1 MKTKIAILGA
11 GSFGTAIAKLICS
24 YEKYDIILWSVVKEE
39 IEEIKKNKENIKY
52 LPNIKIDT
60 EKIILTTDNLL
71 LKNADIIIFAVASK
85 YVRSVAKSIS
95 KYIKKDAIIVNVAKG
110 LEQESFKR
118 LSQVIY
124 EETNSKKI
132 VALCGPSHAEEIA
145 KFIPTTIVASCEDLK
160 IAEYIQE
167 ILNSSIFRVYVNE
180 DIIGVEIA
188 AALKNIIA
196 LAVGICDG
204 LNLGDN
210 TKAALM
216 TRGLFEIA
224 RVGVFLGA
232 KEKTF
237 LGLAGIGD
245 LIVTCTSEHSRNKKA
260 GFLIGK
266 GIEISK
272 ALEKVNMVVE
282 GYYAT
287 KAAYEFSNVNNIYMP
302 ITKELYEI
310 LYEKKDIKMS
320 IKSLMSRKTKH
331 EYEKF

>member
-1 MKTKIAILGA
+1 MKIKIAILGA
-11 GSFGTAIAKLICS
+11 GSFGTAITKLISS
-24 YEKYDIILWSVVKEE
+24 YEKYEVILWSAVREE
-39 IEEIKKNKENIKY
+39 IEEIRKNKENVKY
-52 LPNIKIDT
+52 LPGVKIDT
-60 EKIILTTDNLL
+60 DKIFLTTDNLI
-71 LKNADIIIFAVASK
+71 LKNADIVIFAVASK
-85 YVRSVAKSIS
+85 YVRNVAKKIS
-95 KYIKKDAIIVNVAKG
+95 NYIKKEAVIVNAAKG

-118 LSQVIY
+118 FSQVIY

-145 KFIPTTIVASCEDLK
+145 RFIPTTIVASCENLR

-167 ILNSSIFRVYVNE
+167 ILSSNIFRVYVNE

-188 AALKNIIA
+188 AALKNIMA
-196 LAVGICDG
+196 LAVGVCDG

-210 TKAALM
+210 AKAAIM

-224 RVGVFLGA
+224 RLGVFLGA
-232 KEKTF
+232 REKTF
-237 LGLAGIGD
+237 LGLAGVGD

-266 GIEISK
+266 GVEVKK
-272 ALEKVNMVVE
+272 ALEEVNMVVE

-302 ITKELYEI
+302 ITKELYKI

-320 IKSLMSRKTKH
+320 ISSLMNRKTKH

>member
-24 YEKYDIILWSVVKEE
+24 YEKYDIILWSAVKEE

-71 LKNADIIIFAVASK
+71 LKNADIVIFAVASK
-85 YVRSVAKSIS
+85 YVRSVAKNIS
-95 KYIKKDAIIVNVAKG
+95 GYIKKDAIIVNVAKG

-160 IAEYIQE
+160 IAEYVQE

-266 GIEISK
+266 GVEVLK

-287 KAAYEFSNVNNIYMP
+287 KAAYEFSNINNIYMP

-310 LYEKKDIKMS
+310 LYENKDIKNS
-320 IKSLMSRKTKH
+320 IKSLMNRKTKH

>member
-24 YEKYDIILWSVVKEE
+24 YEKYDVILWSAIEEE

-52 LPNIKIDT
+52 LPNVKINT
-60 EKIILTTDNLL
+60 EKIFLTTDNLV
-71 LKNADIIIFAVASK
+71 LKSADIIIFAVASK
-85 YVRSVAKSIS
+85 YVRNVAKNIS
-95 KYIKKDAIIVNVAKG
+95 RYIQKDVIIVNVAKG
-110 LEQESFKR
+110 LEQASFKR

-124 EETNSKKI
+124 EETNSKRI

-145 KFIPTTIVASCEDLK
+145 RFIPTTIVASCKNLK

-167 ILNSSIFRVYVNE
+167 ILNSNSFRVYVNE

-204 LNLGDN
+204 LGLGDN

-224 RVGVFLGA
+224 RLGVYLGA

-245 LIVTCTSEHSRNKKA
+245 LVVTCTSEHSRNKKA

-266 GIEISK
+266 GVEISK

-287 KAAYEFSNVNNIYMP
+287 KAAYEFSNTSNIYMP

-310 LYEKKDIKMS
+310 LYRKKDIKMS
-320 IKSLMSRKTKH
+320 IASLMNRKTKH

>member
-24 YEKYDIILWSVVKEE
+24 YEKYDIILWSAVKEE

-71 LKNADIIIFAVASK
+71 LKNADIVIFAVASK
-85 YVRSVAKSIS
+85 YVRSVAKNIS
-95 KYIKKDAIIVNVAKG
+95 GYIKKDAIIVNVAKG

-124 EETNSKKI
+124 EEINSKKI

-160 IAEYIQE
+160 IAEYVQE

-266 GIEISK
+266 GVEVLK

-287 KAAYEFSNVNNIYMP
+287 KAAYEFSNINNIYMP

-310 LYEKKDIKMS
+310 LYENKDIKNS
-320 IKSLMSRKTKH
+320 IKSLMNRKTKH